1 MDKFKLLPVII
12 ILCVFL
18 LHAFTGQSFGAE
30 QSSEYLK
37 YHEPQSGSSSLLLT
51 VGYLLFLIIVF
62 VLVIG
67 LAYFTSR
74 LVGQKM
80 GSAHST
86 GENKILAHLSF
97 GSNRA
102 VYVVEIAGRVLVLG
116 VTDHAINLL
125 QEITSAADIEKI
137 KNQSNN
143 AINDQFSV
151 IFQKQLVSLQKMSS
165 KFPGVFGSDRQD
177 KHKPSIDEEKR

>member
-1 MDKFKLLPVII
+1 MEIFKSLSVIV

-18 LHAFTGQSFGAE
+18 LHVFTGQSFGAE

-37 YHEPQSGSSSLLLT
+37 YHEPQNGSSSLLLT

-62 VLVIG
+62 ILVIG
-67 LAYFTSR
+67 LAYVASR

-80 GSAHST
+80 GAVHST

-125 QEITSAADIEKI
+125 QEITSTEDIEKI
-137 KNQSNN
+137 KNQSKNVMG
-143 AINDQFSV
+143 DQFSV
-151 IFQKQLVSLQKMSS
+151 LFQKQLVSLQKMSN
-165 KFPGVFGSDRQD
+165 KFPGVFGSDRID
-177 KHKPSIDEEKR
+177 KDKSSVDKENR